1 MNAQSQKTVANCAEL
16 KIHIYEC
23 RKEPYLAAF
32 YALALNLGY
41 GFFCGLLLFLINLS
55 GSRVLSFA
63 VLSAQHI
70 ISYLIRFKYLPF
82 FISVFSNHGFS
93 EDAGLPSVGFSICCR
108 ISPCLCSYGRS
119 ACYRLSAA
127 SGEHFSL
134 FLPKPLAALNTAG
147 SLISSASSAISEH
160 FLRDSFSVWRARP
173 SIPRRC
179 RISSCRARRAF
190 SNGG

>member
-41 GFFCGLLLFLINLS
+41 GFFCGSLLFLINLS
-55 GSRVLSFA
+55 GSRVLGFA

-93 EDAGLPSVGFSICCR
+93 EDAGLPSVGFSCAYF
-108 ISPCLCSYGRS
+108 CLFAAIIV
-119 ACYRLSAA
+119 ACILCAVRHVDLKITV
-127 SGEHFSL
+127 G
-134 FLPKPLAALNTAG
+134 TQ
-147 SLISSASSAISEH
+147 I
-160 FLRDSFSVWRARP
+160 
-173 SIPRRC
+173 
-179 RISSCRARRAF
+179 
-190 SNGG
+190 